1 MCRRA
6 GVGAVRPDASRDRAA
21 AIAIAAL
28 IAAALAARL
37 PADAV
42 AIRPRVALGAIG
54 LPTAITAAG
63 AAAAVAC
70 LRWLAVR
77 WALRGRVS
85 IEVIPGEQFDPSP
98 EAIERFVSQL
108 ARARRPGGWL
118 TRPATAVRVLIT
130 CDPDGLV
137 HYLLQ
142 APRGAHATLETA
154 LAAYADVELRDRP
167 DLHARGSGRAVV
179 RVRLVLAGPPD
190 RPLADTGL
198 EPDLLEGIAA
208 ATDRL
213 NTDAG
218 EHAAVVL
225 DLGPLPTGRADRM
238 RRRLLRHATR
248 RQGRGGPVLGAPSGT
263 GRLGPSQTVERR
275 HDTRALDRKLA
286 PGQTLLRFQL
296 LVWVRARTRSRALA
310 VMRALLSCLDALGAE
325 NHLRAAGLRLG
336 GLGFLGSDLPWRRRG
351 FDRRLRDGRFSPRAG
366 DVVTTGELRGL
377 LKPPTVHCHADNV
390 ARGAGAIPAPPRGLI
405 DYRGQPEV
413 IPLGRVRSRTGER
426 VVGVRVADTFF
437 AYMAGRS
444 RYGKTETAI
453 GQFIAL
459 TRAGAGGLFLDP
471 HADAIAEIKAYL
483 TDPDVRDRVVEIDLS
498 DRHTDQRQAAWNLFA
513 LTQRTPTE
521 AAARVEAF
529 VDALAAALRWD
540 ERNTRALNLATQ
552 SAQALTELAL
562 TLPAELA
569 PTIFQVPTLLS
580 DAQWRYAVLPRL
592 SAGTRGFFEDRFP
605 SLPGEAT
612 TAVTNLI
619 DRLRASRPAAALLGT
634 PVSTYDARRAM
645 REDLIVLA
653 CPGSGSTRDRVLAN
667 LLVYDVLHAAK
678 ARATLPV
685 GARRPFWVFLDELQ
699 TYDGPNLPALL
710 EQSAKYGGR
719 AFLFNQNPERLT
731 PATWNAVSTNRSHL
745 LSTTV
750 NATAARMISAEWG
763 TPPGPEALTRLDR
776 YTYLASVTHGAQVSR
791 PFLVHGIPAR
801 DLHANHRYPDRV
813 AELEAAIDR
822 TAQRRPIN
830 EALANLDVHDERI
843 GHWLDGHPLKAADAQ
858 RRGPDGP
865 HVIRL
870 RQEPSA

>member
-1 MCRRA
+1 MCRGT

-37 PADAV
+37 PANAV
-42 AIRPRVALGAIG
+42 AIHPRVALGASCVPIV
-54 LPTAITAAG
+54 IM
-63 AAAAVAC
+63 AAAVAVVLAC
-70 LRWLAVR
+70 VRWLVVR
-77 WALRGRVS
+77 RVVRGRVS
-85 IEVIPGEQFDPSP
+85 IEVIPGEQFEPSP
-98 EAIERFVSQL
+98 EAIERFASQL
-108 ARARRPGGWL
+108 ARVRRAGGWL
-118 TRPATAVRVLIT
+118 TGPASAVRVLIA
-130 CDPDGLV
+130 CDRDGV
-137 HYLLQ
+137 VRYVLQ
-142 APRGAHATLETA
+142 APHGSRATLEAA
-154 LAAYADVELRDRP
+154 LAAYADVELRDHP
-167 DLHARGSGRAVV
+167 AVEAASSPGRVV
-179 RVRLVLAGPPD
+179 RVRLVLARSAD
-190 RPLADTGL
+190 RPLAEIGL

-208 ATDRL
+208 AIDRL

-218 EHAAVVL
+218 EHAALAL
-225 DLGPLPTGRADRM
+225 DVGPMPAGRAART
-238 RRRLLRHATR
+238 RRRLVRHAAR
-248 RQGRGGPVLGAPSGT
+248 KQAGAGRVLAAPGRS
-263 GRLGPSQTVERR
+263 GRLAPSQTVERR

-296 LVWVRARTRSRALA
+296 RVCVRARSRSRAIA

-336 GLGFLGSDLPWRRRG
+336 GLGFLGSDLRWRRRG
-351 FDRRLRDGRFSPRAG
+351 FDRRLRDGWFSPRAR
-366 DVVTTGELRGL
+366 DVVTAAELRGL

-390 ARGAGAIPAPPRGLI
+390 ARGAGEIPAPPLGLI
-405 DYRGQPEV
+405 DYRGQPDV
-413 IPLGRVRSRTGER
+413 IPLGRVRSRIGER
-426 VVGVRVADTFF
+426 VVGVRGADTFF

-459 TRAGAGGLFLDP
+459 VRSGAGGLFLDP

-483 TDPDVRDRVVEIDLS
+483 TDPGVRDRVVEIDLS

-552 SAQALTELAL
+552 AAQALTELAL
-562 TLPAELA
+562 ALPAELA

-580 DAQWRYAVLPRL
+580 DHEWRAAAMPRV
-592 SAGTRGFFEDRFP
+592 SAGTRGFFDDRFP
-605 SLPGEAT
+605 SLPAEAA

-634 PVSTYDARRAM
+634 PISTYDARRAM

-678 ARATLPV
+678 ARATLPA

-731 PATWNAVSTNRSHL
+731 AATWNAVSTNRSHL

-750 NATAARMISAEWG
+750 NAKAARMISAEWG
-763 TPPGPEALTRLDR
+763 TPPAPEALTRLDR
-776 YTYLASVTHGAQVSR
+776 YTYLASVTHGTQVSR

-801 DLHANHRYPDRV
+801 DLHANHHHPDQIV
-813 AELEAAIDR
+813 ELEAAIDR
-822 TAQRRPIN
+822 TAQRRAVT
-830 EALANLDVHDERI
+830 EALAHLDAHDERI
-843 GHWLDGHPLKAADAQ
+843 LRWLKQHPAPAAG
-858 RRGPDGP
+858 RGPDGP
-865 HVIRL
+865 HRIRL
-870 RQEPSA
+870 TPEPGA